1 MSSNN
6 DDISSLEVVAAAT
19 DDSSLEVVASGKSA
33 ATDDINTKGI
43 KEYYYCIY
51 LLNIIYIINYCYC
64 VYNRII
70 TDDAKDKEITK
81 RMRI

>member
-6 DDISSLEVVAAAT
+6 DDI
-19 DDSSLEVVASGKSA
+19 SSLEVVASGKSA

-51 LLNIIYIINYCYC
+51 LYIIYIINYCYC

-70 TDDAKDKEITK
+70 TVDAKDKEITK